1 MIQTGGMA
9 SAFQSSP
16 ATVVARKAK
25 RKGCNRHFFDDELR
39 AGAKMIQQAPKTAQ
53 M

>member
-1 MIQTGGMA
+1 
-9 SAFQSSP
+9 
-16 ATVVARKAK
+16 VVARKAN
-25 RKGCNRHFFDDELR
+25 RKGCNRRFIDDELR